1 MRHQITKLSKDELKV
16 ALHKSILDA
25 TESEIRTVFDIFDFQ
40 LKEFHKLQACF
51 AAWVEFEIHFKRTY
65 LMRIHADKNKLEC
78 TNEYITFQNGSEG
91 ESCHGLAIPTPH
103 TLAEVLVFFIN
114 SFAPNILRSA
124 GYCVNYDAETSPYS
138 SLEEAQEYMKLVQ
151 ETCETIIKKGNENE

>member
-1 MRHQITKLSKDELKV
+1 MRHSIKKFTKEEV
-16 ALHKSILDA
+16 KSILSNNILRC
-25 TESEIRTVFDIFDFQ
+25 TEEETRTIFDIFDFQ
-40 LKEFHKLQACF
+40 LKEFIISETD
-51 AAWVEFEIHFKRTY
+51 VDFEIHFKRTY
-65 LMRIHADKNKLEC
+65 LMHIKANKNKLEC

-91 ESCHGLAIPTPH
+91 ESCHGLAIPTPS

-124 GYCVNYDAETSPYS
+124 GYCVNYDAGTSPYI

-151 ETCETIIKKGNENE
+151 DVCETIIKKGNKHE

>member
-1 MRHQITKLSKDELKV
+1 MRHSIRKFTKEEVKSVLSNN
-16 ALHKSILDA
+16 ILRC
-25 TESEIRTVFDIFDFQ
+25 TEEETRAIFDIFDFQ
-40 LKEFHKLQACF
+40 LKEFIISETD
-51 AAWVEFEIHFKRTY
+51 VDFEIHFKRTY
-65 LMRIHADKNKLEC
+65 LMRIKADKNKLEC

-91 ESCHGLAIPTPH
+91 ESCHGLAIPTPS

-151 ETCETIIKKGNENE
+151 DVCETIIKKGDNNE

>member
-1 MRHQITKLSKDELKV
+1 MRYTIKKFTKDEV
-16 ALHKSILDA
+16 KSILTKGILGCTKEEVRA
-25 TESEIRTVFDIFDFQ
+25 IFDIFDFQ
-40 LKEFHKLQACF
+40 LKEFFKTTSDID
-51 AAWVEFEIHFKRTY
+51 FEIHFKRTY
-65 LMRIHADKNKLEC
+65 LMRIKADSNKLEC
-78 TNEYITFQNGSEG
+78 SNEYVTFQNGADG
-91 ESCHGLAIPTPH
+91 ESCHGLAIPTPA

-151 ETCETIIKKGNENE
+151 DVCETIIKKGNGNE

>member
-1 MRHQITKLSKDELKV
+1 MRHSIRKFTKEEVKSVLSNN
-16 ALHKSILDA
+16 ILRC
-25 TESEIRTVFDIFDFQ
+25 TEKETRAIFDIFDFQ
-40 LKEFHKLQACF
+40 LKEFIISETD
-51 AAWVEFEIHFKRTY
+51 VDFEIHFKRTY
-65 LMRIHADKNKLEC
+65 LMRIKADKNKLEC

-91 ESCHGLAIPTPH
+91 ESCHGLAIPTPS

-151 ETCETIIKKGNENE
+151 DVCETIIKKGNNNE

>member
-1 MRHQITKLSKDELKV
+1 MRHSIKKFTKEEV
-16 ALHKSILDA
+16 KSILSNNILKC
-25 TESEIRTVFDIFDFQ
+25 TEEETKAIFDIFDFQ
-40 LKEFHKLQACF
+40 LKEFIISETD
-51 AAWVEFEIHFKRTY
+51 VDFEIHFKRTY
-65 LMRIHADKNKLEC
+65 LMRIRANKNKLEY

-91 ESCHGLAIPTPH
+91 ESCHGLVIPTPS
-103 TLAEVLVFFIN
+103 TLAEVLIFFIN

-138 SLEEAQEYMKLVQ
+138 SLEEAQEYMRLVQ

>member
-1 MRHQITKLSKDELKV
+1 MRHSIKKFTKEEV
-16 ALHKSILDA
+16 KSILSNNILRC
-25 TESEIRTVFDIFDFQ
+25 TEEETRAIFDIFDFQ
-40 LKEFHKLQACF
+40 LKEFIISETD
-51 AAWVEFEIHFKRTY
+51 VDFEIHFKRTY
-65 LMRIHADKNKLEC
+65 LMRIRANKNKLEC

-91 ESCHGLAIPTPH
+91 ESCHGLAIPTPS

-114 SFAPNILRSA
+114 SFAPNILKSA

-151 ETCETIIKKGNENE
+151 ETCETIIKKGSKYE

>member
-1 MRHQITKLSKDELKV
+1 MRHSIKKFTKEEV
-16 ALHKSILDA
+16 KSILSNNILRC
-25 TESEIRTVFDIFDFQ
+25 TEEETRTIFDIFDFQ
-40 LKEFHKLQACF
+40 LKEFIISETD
-51 AAWVEFEIHFKRTY
+51 VDFEIHFKRTY
-65 LMRIHADKNKLEC
+65 LMRIKADKNKLKC

-91 ESCHGLAIPTPH
+91 ESCHGLVIPTPS
-103 TLAEVLVFFIN
+103 TLAEVLIFFIN

-151 ETCETIIKKGNENE
+151 DVCETIIKKGNNNE

>member
-1 MRHQITKLSKDELKV
+1 MRHSIKKFTKEEV
-16 ALHKSILDA
+16 KSILSNNILRS
-25 TESEIRTVFDIFDFQ
+25 TEEETRAIFAIFDFQ
-40 LKEFHKLQACF
+40 LKEFIISEAN
-51 AAWVEFEIHFKRTY
+51 VDFEIHFKRTY
-65 LMRIHADKNKLEC
+65 LMRIKADKNKLEC
-78 TNEYITFQNGSEG
+78 TNEYITFQNGTEG
-91 ESCHGLAIPTPH
+91 ESCHGLAIPTPS

-151 ETCETIIKKGNENE
+151 DVCKTIIKKGNNNE

>member
-1 MRHQITKLSKDELKV
+1 MRHSIKKFTKEEVKPILSNN
-16 ALHKSILDA
+16 ILRS
-25 TESEIRTVFDIFDFQ
+25 TEEETRAIFAIFDFQ
-40 LKEFHKLQACF
+40 LKEFIISEAN
-51 AAWVEFEIHFKRTY
+51 VDFEIHFKRTY
-65 LMRIHADKNKLEC
+65 LMRIKADKNKLEC
-78 TNEYITFQNGSEG
+78 TNEYITFQNGTEG
-91 ESCHGLAIPTPH
+91 ESCHGLAIPTPS

-151 ETCETIIKKGNENE
+151 DVCETIIKKGNNNE